1 MEMKEFKAAS
11 VDEAIT
17 EASLSFGV
25 PSTELVYEVVEEGS
39 NGFLGFGKKQALI
52 KARIKTESDVLVEEA
67 AKTADKSLEEKKK
80 PKFTMEVKDD
90 QVKVDTFNNN
100 KTSIQKKEE
109 KKVEKK
115 AATAPAAKK
124 EEPKKKEEAVK
135 VEKTERPEKQE
146 RVIVNPER
154 VIVNPDN
161 IDTILE
167 ETKKFLNDVFAAMK
181 IETEVAITFD
191 KEKNDVNI
199 ELSGD
204 EMGVLI
210 GKRGNTLDSLQ
221 YLTSL
226 YCNKLSNQYLRVKM
240 DTENY
245 RARRKQTLEHL
256 AKNIAYKV
264 KKTKRPVYLEPMN
277 PYERR
282 IIHSALQNDRFVTTK
297 SEGEEPYRKVVVIL
311 KK

>member
-115 AATAPAAKK
+115 AAPAPAAKK

-135 VEKTERPEKQE
+135 VEKTERPEKQ
-146 RVIVNPER
+146 ER

-199 ELSGD
+199 ELYGD

>member
-17 EASLSFGV
+17 EASLNFGV

-80 PKFTMEVKDD
+80 TKFTMEVKDD
-90 QVKVDTFNNN
+90 QVKVDTFHNN

-115 AATAPAAKK
+115 AAPAPAVKK

-135 VEKTERPEKQE
+135 VEKTERPEKQ
-146 RVIVNPER
+146 ER

-264 KKTKRPVYLEPMN
+264 KKTKRPVYLEPIN

>member
-52 KARIKTESDVLVEEA
+52 KARVKTESDVLAEEA

-100 KTSIQKKEE
+100 KTSIQKREE

-115 AATAPAAKK
+115 AAPAPAAKK
-124 EEPKKKEEAVK
+124 EESKKKEEVK
-135 VEKTERPEKQE
+135 AEKTERPEK
-146 RVIVNPER
+146 PER

-167 ETKKFLNDVFAAMK
+167 ETKKFLDDVFAAMK

-191 KEKNDVNI
+191 KEKNDINI
-199 ELSGD
+199 ELSGE

>member
-39 NGFLGFGKKQALI
+39 NGFLGFGKKLALI

-135 VEKTERPEKQE
+135 VEKTERPEKQ
-146 RVIVNPER
+146 ER

-282 IIHSALQNDRFVTTK
+282 IIHHYKMTVLLPQNLREKNLIVRWLSF
-297 SEGEEPYRKVVVIL
+297 
-311 KK
+311 

>member
-39 NGFLGFGKKQALI
+39 NGFLGFGKKLALI

-80 PKFTMEVKDD
+80 SKFTMEVKDD

-115 AATAPAAKK
+115 AAPAPAAKK

-135 VEKTERPEKQE
+135 VEKTERPEKQ
-146 RVIVNPER
+146 ER

>member
-1 MEMKEFKAAS
+1 
-11 VDEAIT
+11 
-17 EASLSFGV
+17 
-25 PSTELVYEVVEEGS
+25 
-39 NGFLGFGKKQALI
+39 
-52 KARIKTESDVLVEEA
+52 
-67 AKTADKSLEEKKK
+67 
-80 PKFTMEVKDD
+80 
-90 QVKVDTFNNN
+90 
-100 KTSIQKKEE
+100 
-109 KKVEKK
+109 
-115 AATAPAAKK
+115 
-124 EEPKKKEEAVK
+124 
-135 VEKTERPEKQE
+135 
-146 RVIVNPER
+146 
-154 VIVNPDN
+154 
-161 IDTILE
+161 
-167 ETKKFLNDVFAAMK
+167 MK

>member
-80 PKFTMEVKDD
+80 TKFTMEVKDD

-124 EEPKKKEEAVK
+124 EESKKKEEAVK
-135 VEKTERPEKQE
+135 VEKTERPEKQ
-146 RVIVNPER
+146 ER

>member
-39 NGFLGFGKKQALI
+39 NGFLGFGKKLALI

-135 VEKTERPEKQE
+135 VEKTERPEKQ
-146 RVIVNPER
+146 ER

-256 AKNIAYKV
+256 AKNIASKV
-264 KKTKRPVYLEPMN
+264 KRTRKPVFLEPMN

>member
-135 VEKTERPEKQE
+135 VEKTERPEKQ
-146 RVIVNPER
+146 ER

>member
-52 KARIKTESDVLVEEA
+52 KARVKTESDVLAEEA

-100 KTSIQKKEE
+100 KTSIQKREE

-115 AATAPAAKK
+115 AAPAPVAKK

-135 VEKTERPEKQE
+135 AEKIERPEKT
-146 RVIVNPER
+146 ER

-167 ETKKFLNDVFAAMK
+167 ETKKFLDDVFAAMK

-191 KEKNDVNI
+191 KEKNDINI
-199 ELSGD
+199 ELSGE

>member
-39 NGFLGFGKKQALI
+39 NGFLGFGKKLALI

-135 VEKTERPEKQE
+135 VEKTERPEKQ
-146 RVIVNPER
+146 ER

>member
-1 MEMKEFKAAS
+1 MDWKEFKAAS
-11 VDEAIT
+11 VDDALM
-17 EASLSFGV
+17 EASLGLGV

-39 NGFLGFGKKQALI
+39 AGFLGIGKKPAVI
-52 KARIKTESDVLVEEA
+52 KARIKTESDILLEEA
-67 AKTADKSLEEKKK
+67 SKNADKKLEDKKESKKEEK
-80 PKFTMEVKDD
+80 PKFTMEVKEE

-100 KTSIQKKEE
+100 KTTVNKKS
-109 KKVEKK
+109 
-115 AATAPAAKK
+115 
-124 EEPKKKEEAVK
+124 EPKKNKPAKQKEAATKEETADYHK
-135 VEKTERPEKQE
+135 KE
-146 RVIVNPER
+146 RVVVTPSNLDE
-154 VIVNPDN
+154 VLSKTKQFLGELFSAMDM
-161 IDTILE
+161 DTQVEIS
-167 ETKKFLNDVFAAMK
+167 
-181 IETEVAITFD
+181 FD
-191 KEKNDVNI
+191 DKKNDINI

-204 EMGVLI
+204 NMGVLI

-226 YCNKLSNQYLRVKM
+226 YCNKVSDEYVRVKM

-264 KKTKRPVYLEPMN
+264 KKTRRPVYLEPMN

-282 IIHSALQNDRFVTTK
+282 IIHSALQNDHYVTTK
-297 SEGEEPYRKVVVIL
+297 SEGEEPYRKVVILL